1 MWLPKCC
8 CPDEV
13 PEGEVLE
20 RKRKINCG
28 NQVVKIEE
36 RKKELWEEKE
46 KIVAT
51 KLPKL
56 QGRIKKNN
64 NNRNF
69 GNQVSKN
76 RRKKIY
82 YGNQVAEIVGEERE
96 KLLGILACQ
105 K

>member
-1 MWLPKCC
+1 MKC
-8 CPDEV
+8 
-13 PEGEVLE
+13 LKE
-20 RKRKINCG
+20 RSARKEKKKINCG

-46 KIVAT
+46 K
-51 KLPKL
+51 LWQL
-56 QGRIKKNN
+56 SCRNCRGELNNNN

-82 YGNQVAEIVGEERE
+82 YGNQVAEMVGEERE

>member
-13 PEGEVLE
+13 PEGEKCL
-20 RKRKINCG
+20 KGKKKKINCG

-36 RKKELWEEKE
+36 RKKELCEEKE

-56 QGRIKKNN
+56 QGRIKK
-64 NNRNF
+64 
-69 GNQVSKN
+69 
-76 RRKKIY
+76 
-82 YGNQVAEIVGEERE
+82 
-96 KLLGILACQ
+96 
-105 K
+105 

>member
-13 PEGEVLE
+13 PEGEKCL
-20 RKRKINCG
+20 KGKKKKKINCG

-36 RKKELWEEKE
+36 RKNELWEEKE

-56 QGRIKKNN
+56 QGRIKK
-64 NNRNF
+64 
-69 GNQVSKN
+69 
-76 RRKKIY
+76 
-82 YGNQVAEIVGEERE
+82 
-96 KLLGILACQ
+96 
-105 K
+105 